1 MKNKIIISS
10 ILTIAMCFSLIA
22 GSTFALFTSESKV
35 DVVVSSATV
44 DVDVDASALTYA
56 STLGTAL
63 GSADLTD
70 NVITLTNL
78 VPGDYVTFTLTV
90 TNKSTVS
97 VKYRALVNV
106 VADNGLLSGLVIT
119 YDEAFASG
127 WDTLDATTSEN
138 GTTVKTVTVRIELPE
153 AASNDYQGKSCKLAY
168 VVEAIQGNATPVTSV
183 ATKADL
189 QNAISRGD
197 TDIKLVEDIT
207 VDAPIVISAAS
218 STYSLRAAAPV
229 VIDLNGKTIV
239 GTAHKS
245 VGAVLK
251 NEGNLILKNG
261 TISST
266 ANNGG
271 SAIQNNGTVAIENV
285 TLNGAPNADGSWP
298 SYTVNNT
305 GVMTVDNS
313 TITSFHGAV
322 ASYNEG
328 AVVTLNNSEIDMAGI
343 PGFTNHGMYTYNNG
357 KIVVNGG
364 TYANKAAD
372 QNSTGA
378 SVINGNV
385 EINGGTFSGRIENYY
400 GTPKIMGGTFSVSP
414 ARFVATG
421 CVANEVEGKWVVS
434 ISDLQTVINNAKAGD
449 TIVLNNDVT
458 ASSVI
463 MIDKSIV
470 IEGNGHNVAS
480 TATRVFRIATSNTEV
495 TLNNV
500 NMVSNAVR
508 VSSNDIRGISID
520 GSLTNVKLTLNDC
533 SVDFTDASAHDWS
546 YAVNVSGNGTG
557 HTVVVNGG
565 TYEGANVI
573 NAHGASNTVV
583 VKDATLNSLYLASE
597 YENMYGAGIWVLQ
610 DANSKVEVTGT
621 TFTGVNAVALNVGYT
636 PVVESDNT
644 DNTTRTK

>member
-56 STLGTAL
+56 STLGTTL

-70 NVITLTNL
+70 NVITLKNL

-97 VKYRALVNV
+97 VKYRALVNAV
-106 VADNGLLSGLVIT
+106 EDKGLLSGLVIT

-153 AASNDYQGKSCKLAY
+153 TAGNTYQGTSCKLAY

-183 ATKADL
+183 ATKSDL
-189 QNAISRGD
+189 QNALNRGD

-207 VDAPIVISAAS
+207 VDEPIVISATS
-218 STYSLRAAAPV
+218 STYSLRDSSPV
-229 VIDLNGKTIV
+229 VIDLNGKTII
-239 GTAHKS
+239 GTAHKN

-251 NEGNLILKNG
+251 NEGNLIIKNG
-261 TISST
+261 TIRST

-271 SAIQNNGTVAIENV
+271 SAIQNSGTITVTDV

-305 GVMTVDNS
+305 SVMTVNNS
-313 TITSFHGAV
+313 KITSFHGAV
-322 ASYNEG
+322 ASYGEG

-343 PGFTNHGMYTYNNG
+343 PGFTSHGMYTYNNG

-364 TYANKAAD
+364 TYANKATD
-372 QNSTGA
+372 QAASGA

-400 GTPKIMGGTFSVSP
+400 GTPKIMGGTFSVNP
-414 ARFVATG
+414 TRFVATG

-434 ISDLQTVINNAKAGD
+434 ISDLQAVINNAKAGD

-463 MIDKSIV
+463 MIDKNIV
-470 IEGNGHNVAS
+470 IEGNGHKVTS
-480 TATRVFRIATSNTEV
+480 SATRVFRITTSDTEV
-495 TLNNV
+495 TFNNV
-500 NMVSNAVR
+500 NVVSNTAR
-508 VSSNDIRGISID
+508 VGSNDIRGISID
-520 GSLTNVKLTLNDC
+520 ASLTNVKLTLNDC

-546 YAVNVSGNGTG
+546 YAVNVAGSGTG

-565 TYEGANVI
+565 TYEAANVI
-573 NAHGASNTVV
+573 NANGQSNTIV
-583 VKDATLNSLYLASE
+583 VKNATLNSLYLASE
-597 YENMYGAGIWVLQ
+597 YEDMYGAGIYVAQ
-610 DANSKVEVTGT
+610 DVNSKVEATGT
-621 TFTGVNAVALNVGYT
+621 TFNGVNAVAINAGYT
-636 PVVESDNT
+636 PVVESENT

>member
-56 STLGTAL
+56 STLGTTL

-70 NVITLTNL
+70 NVITLKNL

-97 VKYRALVNV
+97 VKYRALVNAV
-106 VADNGLLSGLVIT
+106 EDKGLLSGLVIT

-153 AASNDYQGKSCKLAY
+153 TAGNTYQGTSCKLAY

-183 ATKADL
+183 ATKSDL
-189 QNAISRGD
+189 QNALNRGD

-207 VDAPIVISAAS
+207 VDEPIVISATS
-218 STYSLRAAAPV
+218 STYSLRDSSPV
-229 VIDLNGKTIV
+229 VIDLNGKTII
-239 GTAHKS
+239 GTAHKN

-251 NEGNLILKNG
+251 NEGNLIIKNG
-261 TISST
+261 TIRST

-271 SAIQNNGTVAIENV
+271 SAIQNSGTITVTDV

-305 GVMTVDNS
+305 SVMTVNNS
-313 TITSFHGAV
+313 KITSFHGAV
-322 ASYNEG
+322 ASYGEG

-343 PGFTNHGMYTYNNG
+343 PGFTSHGMYTYNNG

-364 TYANKAAD
+364 TYANKATD
-372 QNSTGA
+372 QAASGA

-400 GTPKIMGGTFSVSP
+400 GTPKIMGGTFSVNP
-414 ARFVATG
+414 TRFVATG

-434 ISDLQTVINNAKAGD
+434 ISDLQAVINNAKAGD

-463 MIDKSIV
+463 MIDKNIV
-470 IEGNGHNVAS
+470 IEGNGHKVTS
-480 TATRVFRIATSNTEV
+480 SATRVFRITTSDTEV
-495 TLNNV
+495 TFNNV
-500 NMVSNAVR
+500 NVVSNTAR
-508 VSSNDIRGISID
+508 VGSNDIRGISID
-520 GSLTNVKLTLNDC
+520 ASLTNVKLTLNDC

-546 YAVNVSGNGTG
+546 YAVNVAGSGTG

-565 TYEGANVI
+565 TYEAANVI
-573 NAHGASNTVV
+573 NANGQSNTIV
-583 VKDATLNSLYLASE
+583 VKNATLNSLYLASE
-597 YENMYGAGIWVLQ
+597 YEDMYGAGIYVAQ
-610 DANSKVEVTGT
+610 DVNSKIEATGT
-621 TFTGVNAVALNVGYT
+621 TFNGVNAVAINAGYT
-636 PVVESDNT
+636 PVVESENT